1 MSPGALVYTSFMG
14 LRLVA
19 VAIAC
24 LMTCTPVVTTACQA
38 TCTAREHA
46 AGTTGEHHSCHT
58 VPADADGPAVTAGA
72 HDCGHSDEA
81 PTALDQPSQMRAAG
95 PAVAVA
101 PFVVTPPSGEAPRF
115 RTARVEQSPPGLLA
129 LNTQLRV

>member
-19 VAIAC
+19 VAVAC
-24 LMTCTPVVTTACQA
+24 LMTCTPVATTACQA

-46 AGTTGEHHSCHT
+46 AGNTGEHHSCHT
-58 VPADADGPAVTAGA
+58 ATVATDGPAVTAGA
-72 HDCGHSDEA
+72 HACGHSDEA
-81 PTALDQPSQMRAAG
+81 PTALDQPSQMRAAA
-95 PAVAVA
+95 PAVAVT
-101 PFVVTPPSGEAPRF
+101 PFVVTPPSGEAPRL
-115 RTARVEQSPPGLLA
+115 RAPRVEHSPPGLLA